1 MTTLHGVSIKK
12 FSGSNGGTEY
22 FFIIEAP
29 VTGDFNSQL
38 QAVEQRYTE
47 ALRSE
52 ALALESAIFRRI
64 YVSDVLNQAPTVER
78 SSLVRETRQNPVAV
92 SIIEQQPL
100 LGGKIALFAYHV
112 TSSSPCVKHRL
123 SPHHLLVEFGGQRH
137 LWSTALHVDS
147 AESRLSAETQT
158 HEIFDNLIGILAT
171 EHATLLDNCLRTWIY
186 LKDVDVFYHGMV
198 KARNDLFAQHNLTKD
213 SHYIAS
219 TGIEGACASPNS
231 LVTMDAYSVLN
242 LVPKQVSHLND
253 FNKLCL
259 AHDYEVA
266 FERATRV
273 EYADRAH
280 YFISGT
286 ASIDNAGNVVHLMD
300 VIAQLDR
307 ALENVEALLHAG
319 EASLADMMYLLVYLR
334 DATDYPAVSA
344 LLNQRLPNLPT
355 LIVHG
360 PVCRPE
366 WLIEIE
372 GVAVAAKSQT
382 DMPVFCI

>member
-1 MTTLHGVSIKK
+1 MTTLNGISIKK
-12 FSGSNGGTEY
+12 FSGANGGTEY

-38 QAVEQRYTE
+38 QALENRYAE
-47 ALRSE
+47 ALQSVE
-52 ALALESAIFRRI
+52 LMPDSAIFRRI
-64 YVSDVLNQAPTVER
+64 FVSDVLNQAPTVER
-78 SSLVRETRQNPVAV
+78 SSLVQETPQHPVAV

-100 LGGKIALFAYHV
+100 RGEKIALFAYHV
-112 TSSSPCVKHRL
+112 TTPSSCIKHRL
-123 SPHHLLVEFGGQRH
+123 SPHHLLVKFGGQHH
-137 LWSTALHVDS
+137 LWSTHLHDNS
-147 AESRLSAETQT
+147 EESRLSAETQT
-158 HEIFDNLIGILAT
+158 HGIFDNLIDVLAT
-171 EHATLLDNCLRTWIY
+171 KQATLLDNCLRTWIY

-198 KARNDLFAQHNLTKD
+198 KARNDLFARHHLTKD

-231 LVTMDAYSVLN
+231 LVTMDAYSVLD

-273 EYADRAH
+273 DYADRSH

-319 EASLADMMYLLVYLR
+319 DANLTDMMYLFVYLR

-344 LLNQRLPNLPT
+344 HLSKRLPNLPT

-372 GVAVAAKSQT
+372 GVATTTQT
-382 DMPVFCI
+382 RADMPLFCN